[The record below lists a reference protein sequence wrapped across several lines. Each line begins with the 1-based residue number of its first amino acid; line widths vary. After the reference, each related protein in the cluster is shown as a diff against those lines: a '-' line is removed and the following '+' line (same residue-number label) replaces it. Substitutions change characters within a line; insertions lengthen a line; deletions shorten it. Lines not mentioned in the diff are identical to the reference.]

1 MSKLTKHENYKVAV
15 VIDGSSFISAE
26 DGILH
31 ETIKDDEVLL
41 YIKSKDEK
49 NEIKIKITRE

>member
-41 YIKSKDEK
+41 YIKSKDGKKEV
-49 NEIKIKITRE
+49 KIKINK